1 VNKPPTKPVT
11 FVGSSLD
18 DLRDFPQGAR
28 RETGYQLDKV
38 QNGEEPASWKPM
50 STVGSG
56 AHEIRIRDDSGAFR
70 LLYVAK
76 FPKRSTCCM
85 RFRKRRAR
93 LPARIY
99 RWPKSAIKKYDEEIE
114 MKTFANVWD
123 AIEDSQTV
131 AASMKARA
139 QLMRALQKAVT
150 TWDLSQKASADR
162 LGVTQPRLND
172 LLRGKIDKFSLDALF
187 DLTARVGLKVSIALR
202 KAA

>member
-1 VNKPPTKPVT
+1 
-11 FVGSSLD
+11 
-18 DLRDFPQGAR
+18 
-28 RETGYQLDKV
+28 
-38 QNGEEPASWKPM
+38 
-50 STVGSG
+50 
-56 AHEIRIRDDSGAFR
+56 
-70 LLYVAK
+70 
-76 FPKRSTCCM
+76 
-85 RFRKRRAR
+85 
-93 LPARIY
+93 
-99 RWPKSAIKKYDEEIE
+99 

-123 AIEDSQTV
+123 AIEDSQTA